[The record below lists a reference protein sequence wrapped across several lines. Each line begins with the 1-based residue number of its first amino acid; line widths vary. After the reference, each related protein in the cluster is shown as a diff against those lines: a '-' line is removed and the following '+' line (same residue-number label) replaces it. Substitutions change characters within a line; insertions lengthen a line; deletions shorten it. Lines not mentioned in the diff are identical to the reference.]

1 MKISD
6 EGLKEIL
13 SLGQVKTT
21 STPGL
26 YFLYEWDGVSYI
38 AVPNMN
44 VNVSPEFK
52 DYVKVLLN
60 PEQFQIIENATK
72 PTVGVEKKEVESESE
87 QETATQTHESP
98 LILSNSPFSAK
109 SFESTTS
116 YFETTILLS
125 LTPDKKSFVF
135 KESYGTNPLIKNFK
149 CNLDKASPLKVV
161 FDTKKPFHGLY
172 SPISNFNECLEIIN
186 VDYKDLWITAYPLF
200 ENNMIKGAVLSFSH
214 NTELSTSVLASFEE
228 SEAQYLN
235 VLNL

>member
-13 SLGQVKTT
+13 SLGQVKKT
-21 STPGL
+21 STLGL

-44 VNVSPEFK
+44 VTISSEFK
-52 DYVKVLLN
+52 DNVKVLLS
-60 PEQFQIIENATK
+60 PEQFQIIENAIQ
-72 PTVGVEKKEVESESE
+72 PTVGVESKAE
-87 QETATQTHESP
+87 TQTYESP
-98 LILSNSPFSAK
+98 LILSNSPFATK

-116 YFETTILLS
+116 YFETTLLLS

-135 KESYGTNPLIKNFK
+135 KESYGTNPLTKNFK
-149 CNLDKASPLKVV
+149 CFLNKPSPLKVV

-172 SPISNFNECLEIIN
+172 SPIANFNECLEIIN
-186 VDYKDLWITAYPLF
+186 VDYKNLWITAYPLF
-200 ENNMIKGAVLSFSH
+200 ENNEIKGAVMSFSH
-214 NTELSTSVLASFEE
+214 NTELPTSILESFEE
-228 SEAQYLN
+228 SKVQYLK

>member
-72 PTVGVEKKEVESESE
+72 PTVGVEKKEVES
-87 QETATQTHESP
+87 
-98 LILSNSPFSAK
+98 
-109 SFESTTS
+109 ESTTS